1 VQVDVT
7 SKTEGKIHNDNMLI
21 KYDARLR
28 DNVAVNIV
36 TDVTNAVQKQETG
49 TAAPLSVIPTGGVRG
64 QAGKSSQQQGLGA
77 LGSSC
82 ACCGTPS

>member
-1 VQVDVT
+1 VT

-49 TAAPLSVIPTGGVRG
+49 TAAPLSVIPTGGG

-82 ACCGTPS
+82 ACCGTPG